1 MSQPTQAQL
10 AKISQGFRL
19 AYAEVNKTGPTMF
32 HYQAVEIA
40 AREVA
45 KSLGLFRQ
53 ETEEFLAECN
63 VYKYMGKT

>member
-1 MSQPTQAQL
+1 MATPTQQTL
-10 AKISQGFRL
+10 AKIAQGFRL
-19 AYAEVNKTGPTMF
+19 AYTEINTKGPTAF
-32 HYQAVEIA
+32 HYQGVEIA